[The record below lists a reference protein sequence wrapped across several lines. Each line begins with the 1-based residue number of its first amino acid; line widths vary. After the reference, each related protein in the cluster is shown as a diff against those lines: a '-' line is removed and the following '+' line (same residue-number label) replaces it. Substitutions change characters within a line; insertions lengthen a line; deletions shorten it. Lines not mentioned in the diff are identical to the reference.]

1 MLATIAFIGT
11 TKIVNLKLQEVSSN
25 VLRIVANT
33 ISVDNATV
41 PHFLDRAGREPLA
54 KAPSIGCVRQVHTNI
69 SWKNFFRVLY
79 AHISFGARDVAS
91 PGRNVA
97 GFTGDWG
104 NPH

>member
-11 TKIVNLKLQEVSSN
+11 TKTVNSKLQGVSSN

-41 PHFLDRAGREPLA
+41 PHFLDSAGRNPLA
-54 KAPSIGCVRQVHTNI
+54 KAPSIGYVCQVHTNI
-69 SWKNFFRVLY
+69 TWKNLLRVLH
-79 AHISFGARDVAS
+79 AHISFGARDVGC

-97 GFTGDWG
+97 GFAD
-104 NPH
+104 H